1 MLEGTRMVRAATLA
15 VSMLGSL
22 ALIAPPAKARE
33 ASAQDQSLVSANDS
47 SVYLSEIAPTLAP
60 GAPGSLNSNRAP
72 LMSLFDKAGLA
83 RPLDAARINVFG
95 HIEGSYTYNF
105 DNPARGLNLGRV
117 FDFNDA
123 RFQINQLDLN
133 IERQVD
139 PTKFDIGGRLEMLYG
154 TDSRF
159 IHSSDFIDY
168 GNKNQSSS
176 SSSSSGSLVNGPE
189 YQFDIPQLTL
199 NLNIPIGNGL
209 HVQVGKFL
217 FFKQIDPNAS
227 VFYSHSFTFG
237 GALPFTL
244 TGATASYPITPDLT
258 VEGGFSRGWGQTLT
272 DNNGAIDALGR
283 VNYKISKD
291 TTFTLA
297 LITGPERYHDNG
309 HYRTVFDGSITYSV
323 NDRLTL
329 LFDGVYGYQAEPS
342 GFGNDSD
349 QWYGLASYAIYKLC
363 DYANLNLRGEF
374 YRDEEGFT
382 TGIKQ
387 TLFEVTLGMTL
398 TPFPDSTFG
407 QNLKIRPEI
416 RDDYSTRAY
425 FNGLR
430 DHNQFTFAVDA
441 YYDF

>member
-1 MLEGTRMVRAATLA
+1 MSQGTRMARAATLA

-22 ALIAPPAKARE
+22 ALFASHARAGVPAQSDPSLLE
-33 ASAQDQSLVSANDS
+33 AVDS
-47 SVYLSEIAPTLAP
+47 PAYLSENAPTLAP
-60 GAPGSLNSNRAP
+60 GSPGSLNSNRAP

-83 RPLDAARINVFG
+83 RPLDAARINVYG

-117 FDFNDA
+117 FDINDA

-133 IERQVD
+133 IERKVD
-139 PTKFDIGGRLEMLYG
+139 PTRFDVGGRFEMLYG
-154 TDSRF
+154 TDARF

-168 GNKNQSSS
+168 GNKSQSS
-176 SSSSSGSLVNGPE
+176 SSSSSGSIANGPE
-189 YQFDIPQLTL
+189 YQFDIPQLSL
-199 NLNIPIGNGL
+199 DLNIPLGNGL
-209 HVQVGKFL
+209 HVRVGKFL

-244 TGATASYPITPDLT
+244 TGATVSYPITPDLT

-283 VNYKISKD
+283 VNYKLSKD

-297 LITGPERYHDNG
+297 LITGPERFHDNG

-323 NDRLTL
+323 DDRLTL

-342 GFGNDSD
+342 GFGHDSD

-363 DYANLNLRGEF
+363 DYADLNLRGEF

-382 TGIKQ
+382 TGVKQ
-387 TLFEVTLGMTL
+387 TLFEVTLGLTV
-398 TPFPDSTFG
+398 TPFPDSTLG

-430 DHNQFTFAVDA
+430 DHNQFTFAVDV